1 MQRRTQAIMQ
11 RRSQRDPGNEV
22 AHNARRSGGNWPA
35 SPSGRVQYQYAPSY
49 FMLQKLALLS
59 LSSTKCFLLEYN
71 AAYLFSRYLR
81 YTTAVWTAQ
90 RKSTAH
96 LKMALK
102 KIIKINFTLQTS
114 TKTGQLLAW
123 LERRQ
128 GCQLIDI
135 IVRPQAVFLF
145 H

>member
-11 RRSQRDPGNEV
+11 RRSRRDPGNEV

-35 SPSGRVQYQYAPSY
+35 SPSGRVQYH
-49 FMLQKLALLS
+49 MLLVISCYRNWHCWVSLVQNVFYWNIMLLT
-59 LSSTKCFLLEYN
+59 SSRGIWDTPQ
-71 AAYLFSRYLR
+71 LFGQLR
-81 YTTAVWTAQ
+81 GNRRHTW
-90 RKSTAH
+90 RW
-96 LKMALK
+96 LWK

-114 TKTGQLLAW
+114 TKTGQLLGW

-135 IVRPQAVFLF
+135 IVRPQAAFLF

>member
-1 MQRRTQAIMQ
+1 M
-11 RRSQRDPGNEV
+11 PG
-22 AHNARRSGGNWPA
+22 
-35 SPSGRVQYQYAPSY
+35 GRVVIDQHPPQGEYSTN
-49 FMLQKLALLS
+49 MLLLS

-114 TKTGQLLAW
+114 TKTGQLLGW

-135 IVRPQAVFLF
+135 IVRPEAAFLF